1 MSTETERKED
11 KAMTNTEDAR
21 RAHELLDELDAR
33 AELSQ
38 EQEKLLRSF
47 LPELPKQKTLQEIIE
62 HVNEAWAGTRSNTW
76 WGDGSGVGVY
86 LEDWLSELHTQLQ
99 GLKDTPATVPALPAG
114 MRLADHAEYGRVV
127 TSPKPDQDGV
137 YVLLISTPK
146 VETGADWEYAHE
158 CELTFIDAE
167 PAKPAHPEFLET
179 EADYQN
185 APEGTIVACDDSP
198 PCHKF
203 GSEWSS
209 VLFYGMKDN
218 RGMSRAIRRVLR
230 WGWGK

>member
-1 MSTETERKED
+1 MTTEQDKKED
-11 KAMTNTEDAR
+11 WAMADMNDAR
-21 RAHELLDELDAR
+21 RAHEILDELDAR

-38 EQEKLLRSF
+38 EQEELLRSF
-47 LPELPKQKTLQEIIE
+47 LPELPAQMSLEVL
-62 HVNEAWAGTRSNTW
+62 HHDVHDVWAGVNGNEWPDDMYCDLETW
-76 WGDGSGVGVY
+76 
-86 LEDWLSELHTQLQ
+86 LAELHTQLK

-114 MRLADHAEYGRVV
+114 MRLADHTEYGRVV

-158 CELTFIDAE
+158 CELTFISPE

-179 EADYQN
+179 EADYQR
-185 APEGTIVACDDSP
+185 APEGTIVACEDSP
-198 PCHKF
+198 PWHKF
-203 GSEWSS
+203 DSTWLSTITQRRNS
-209 VLFYGMKDN
+209 AKDMT
-218 RGMSRAIRRVLR
+218 GVIREVLR